1 MLEDTGPHGLYTGAL
16 HTRGSTGY
24 TDERPA
30 KSSFFAAQDFVRVF
44 VLQSRELNANRM
56 AT

>member
-1 MLEDTGPHGLYTGAL
+1 MLEDTGPHGLNTGAL

-44 VLQSRELNANRM
+44 VL
-56 AT
+56 